1 MTYWDLNV
9 QYTLYLEVIKNKIG
23 LKQKE
28 EKQHI

>member
-9 QYTLYLEVIKNKIG
+9 QYTLFLEAVKNKIC

-28 EKQHI
+28 EM